1 MFSSVDIPLIKTY
14 DEFKD
19 YNKWLRKSVLPLEH
33 IKIISVFYSTDTI
46 SILNLDSGKEY
57 TFDLNDFIYD
67 FIVSRKLVIQS
78 NISILRKY
86 DFAELYM
93 RTHPLIFCEDVMNF
107 IKGLMTFGYQEFKLL
122 KFSVRIDSD
131 DVIITK
137 YVDESKGSKV
147 LIPFFITKI
156 DGHAF
161 SENINIKEVSFQDG
175 SRLTSIGPS
184 AFYGCSS
191 LTYIMLP
198 KRLKQVLSY
207 AFAHCGLVSVKLS
220 EDVEIIGD
228 GAFMGCP
235 LTSINIPYK
244 VTKIKQRTFSYCQE
258 LEKVTFSPNSSLEE
272 IEKSAFSFCYNLKS
286 LEMPESMVRVGEYAF
301 EACGLESIIVPNNVN
316 HLGLSVFSSCF
327 NLKSAK
333 ISEDISEIPDELFL
347 HCKNLEYIELPSK
360 LKKIGKQAFSD
371 TGIKTLRNLPESLDE
386 LAAYSFH
393 NCARLESVELP
404 DSITKIGRWS
414 FSECG
419 KLKEINIPKNVNDVS
434 ISIIYHSGVKRM
446 YLHTDSLTN
455 NPKLKELS
463 DYIDFIIEDKS

>member
-1 MFSSVDIPLIKTY
+1 
-14 DEFKD
+14 
-19 YNKWLRKSVLPLEH
+19 
-33 IKIISVFYSTDTI
+33 
-46 SILNLDSGKEY
+46 
-57 TFDLNDFIYD
+57 
-67 FIVSRKLVIQS
+67 
-78 NISILRKY
+78 
-86 DFAELYM
+86 
-93 RTHPLIFCEDVMNF
+93 
-107 IKGLMTFGYQEFKLL
+107 
-122 KFSVRIDSD
+122 
-131 DVIITK
+131 
-137 YVDESKGSKV
+137 
-147 LIPFFITKI
+147 
-156 DGHAF
+156 
-161 SENINIKEVSFQDG
+161 
-175 SRLTSIGPS
+175 
-184 AFYGCSS
+184 
-191 LTYIMLP
+191 
-198 KRLKQVLSY
+198 
-207 AFAHCGLVSVKLS
+207 
-220 EDVEIIGD
+220 
-228 GAFMGCP
+228 
-235 LTSINIPYK
+235 
-244 VTKIKQRTFSYCQE
+244 
-258 LEKVTFSPNSSLEE
+258 
-272 IEKSAFSFCYNLKS
+272 
-286 LEMPESMVRVGEYAF
+286 MPESMVRVGEYAF